1 MLPCAAYLR
10 IYEPLSAFAADER
23 ARWSNYAASADR
35 PRRAHALAQEYAD
48 ELRRMSARPPVIVP
62 ARESGDAYVRWAD
75 GITYICP
82 WQTRLRSWLALRT
95 LRSTAAAPL
104 SDAFAPRQAAAAAE
118 SFAKWE
124 SQGGS
129 ARVYIQTSGW
139 SVPLPWFVPFAPA
152 ERWLV
157 LGTPGGAGPP
167 GGAGGTEGGDG
178 AEGAPDAEGARGS
191 EGARGAAGAR
201 GATGGRGAA
210 EARGAADMS
219 PAEGSKGR
227 ATASATRMLVYATAM
242 SQARRRVARCLAT
255 TRRVSVRGL
264 EEAAQVA
271 AALVQIGDDLE
282 EIGRWLEEFHPHS
295 LVELDYGGLVQLMD
309 DDTLR
314 GDQSVAEVTAACSA
328 LAGGELELATA
339 MYQRLRT
346 RWRAL
351 EAIESGS

>member
-1 MLPCAAYLR
+1 
-10 IYEPLSAFAADER
+10 
-23 ARWSNYAASADR
+23 
-35 PRRAHALAQEYAD
+35 
-48 ELRRMSARPPVIVP
+48 MSARPPVVVP

-75 GITYICP
+75 GVTYICP

-124 SQGGS
+124 SRGGS

-157 LGTPGGAGPP
+157 LGTPSRPGASPDGPP
-167 GGAGGTEGGDG
+167 GAGTPG
-178 AEGAPDAEGARGS
+178 AEGAAGTA
-191 EGARGAAGAR
+191 GAADV
-201 GATGGRGAA
+201 GAA
-210 EARGAADMS
+210 EV
-219 PAEGSKGR
+219 SKGP

-264 EEAAQVA
+264 EGAAQA
-271 AALVQIGDDLE
+271 AEALVQIGDDLE

-314 GDQSVAEVTAACSA
+314 GDQSVAEVAAACSA
-328 LAGGELELATA
+328 LSGGELELATA

>member
-23 ARWSNYAASADR
+23 ARWSNYAASSDR

-48 ELRRMSARPPVIVP
+48 ELRRLSARPPVIVP

-118 SFAKWE
+118 NFAKWE
-124 SQGGS
+124 SQGGP

-157 LGTPGGAGPP
+157 LGTPSRPGASP
-167 GGAGGTEGGDG
+167 A
-178 AEGAPDAEGARGS
+178 AEGSPGAS
-191 EGARGAAGAR
+191 GADVGAADV
-201 GATGGRGAA
+201 GAA
-210 EARGAADMS
+210 EV
-219 PAEGSKGR
+219 SKGP

-264 EEAAQVA
+264 EGAAQVA

-314 GDQSVAEVTAACSA
+314 GDQSVAEVAAACSA
-328 LAGGELELATA
+328 LSGGELELATA